1 MKSSVIKIYRRESN
15 TLYFS
20 GLQILLKYSTKPTQK
35 AVCDQSQ
42 KISYPTFGQP
52 TPLTHPHLMK
62 EGEVVPGIH
71 LQEFKSRRSK
81 LLERIVTNNSISK
94 NPTFTHAVIIPSSS
108 TVYISDKIPYVFR
121 QNSDFLYFSGCQE
134 PDSILMLIANG
145 DKFSSTLF
153 MRKKDAHSEL
163 WDGPRTGV
171 EAAVTLFG
179 VDKAL
184 PVGEFEKFFVSFIN
198 DNSKSM
204 IWYDSENIIQSELH
218 RKLMHLIKVA
228 DNQIFSCPKTTF
240 HQIRSI
246 KSKAEIALMQK
257 SCDIASEAIAKTIS
271 VAKPGMS
278 EHQLFATVDYES
290 RMRGAEFLAY
300 PPVVASGKNACTIHY
315 IKNNQIIKDGDMVLM
330 DAGQCHS
337 FTDKKN

>member
-1 MKSSVIKIYRRESN
+1 MSH
-15 TLYFS
+15 
-20 GLQILLKYSTKPTQK
+20 
-35 AVCDQSQ
+35 
-42 KISYPTFGQP
+42 PTFGQP
-52 TPLTHPHLMK
+52 TYLTHPHLMK
-62 EGEVVPGIH
+62 EGEVVPGID

-81 LLERIVTNNSISK
+81 LLERIIRNNSVSK
-94 NPTFTHAVIIPSSS
+94 NPTLTHVVIIPSSS

-134 PDSILMLIANG
+134 PDSILMLTAKG
-145 DKFSSTLF
+145 DNFSSTIF

-171 EAAVTLFG
+171 EAAPSLFG
-179 VDKAL
+179 VDQAL
-184 PVGEFEKFFVSFIN
+184 PVGEFERFFISFVN
-198 DNSKSM
+198 DNNKSM
-204 IWYDSENIIQSELH
+204 IWYDNANIIQSELH
-218 RKLMHLIKVA
+218 RKLTQLIKIA
-228 DNQIFSCPKTTF
+228 DNQMFNCPKTVF

-246 KSKAEIALMQK
+246 KSKAEVALMQK

-271 VAKPGMS
+271 VSRPGMS

-300 PPVVASGKNACTIHY
+300 PPVVAGGKNACTIHY

-330 DAGQCHS
+330 DAG
-337 FTDKKN
+337 